1 MDIPRLTLAGI
12 SVISVEITGNR
23 GNESFRLVF
32 VGNIEVESPINTL
45 TLCCGCFALLLVPI
59 GIVIGYRKVQLRK
72 KLQNLTVKPTNP
84 AKEGAKVAIS
94 SRGTEQLEITAQEIR
109 EATGVDVLPLPGDLS
124 RLADIQNLIHSTLDH
139 FGRLDVLV
147 CNSGG
152 PPEGRAVDT
161 GEEAWDRAIQLALY
175 FFIRMSREAVPHL
188 KNQSYGRIINI
199 LASTVYQPI
208 DNLVTSGVTRMGAV
222 AFAKSLADEVGRDN
236 ILVNNVA
243 PGFLLTDRMV
253 DLFETRSQETGQDL
267 ETVLQARSS
276 SIPLGR
282 FGQPEEL
289 ANVVAF
295 LASEKNSYITG
306 TTILVDGGAVRS
318 VL

>member
-1 MDIPRLTLAGI
+1 MDLGLKGRVAVVGGGSRGLGKACALSLAREGANVAI
-12 SVISVEITGNR
+12 CSR
-23 GNESFRLVF
+23 G
-32 VGNIEVESPINTL
+32 VESL
-45 TLCCGCFALLLVPI
+45 KAA
-59 GIVIGYRKVQLRK
+59 
-72 KLQNLTVKPTNP
+72 
-84 AKEGAKVAIS
+84 AKEIQSNTGA
-94 SRGTEQLEITAQEIR
+94 E
-109 EATGVDVLPLPGDLS
+109 VLALPADLS
-124 RLADIQNLIHSTLDH
+124 RLADIQDLFQKTVDH
-139 FGRLDVLV
+139 FGRLDVVV

-161 GEEAWDRAIQLALY
+161 SEETWDQAFQMALT
-175 FFIRMSREAVPHL
+175 FFIRMGREAVPHL
-188 KNQSYGRIINI
+188 KKQSWGRIVNI

-253 DLFETRSQETGQDL
+253 GLFETRASETGQSADTL
-267 ETVLQARSS
+267 LQARAS

-282 FGQPEEL
+282 FGEPEEL
-289 ANVVAF
+289 ADLVAF
-295 LASEKNSYITG
+295 LASEKNGYITG
-306 TTILVDGGAVRS
+306 TTMSVDGGVVRS